1 MRETGR
7 VRINEY
13 SFKHQLGMLSG
24 PGVLL
29 ILSFDKALCTIISDT
44 FGKAMGASNGSL
56 CNGHCK
62 LYSFIGSKNVTL
74 ILVA

>member
-1 MRETGR
+1 MMRETGR

-13 SFKHQLGMLSG
+13 SFKHQLGMLLLG
-24 PGVLL
+24 ML

-44 FGKAMGASNGSL
+44 FGKAGDSSNGSL

-62 LYSFIGSKNVTL
+62 LYSFNGSKKL
-74 ILVA
+74 MSH